1 MELNELNEALMN
13 LAAAVVTVATLL
25 VTRYVIPWL
34 QSVRNDH
41 IDERT
46 WRLAQR
52 VYAGLVDN
60 VETDKL
66 KSEAVHRLRKR
77 LSDAGIVLAE
87 DDLVDLIEAAEDAF
101 QK

>member
-1 MELNELNEALMN
+1 MELNEALMN
-13 LAAAVVTVATLL
+13 LAVAVIMAVSALITA
-25 VTRYVIPWL
+25 YVIPWL
-34 QSVRNDH
+34 RSVRDEH
-41 IDERT
+41 VDERT

-52 VYAGLVDN
+52 VYAGVVDN

-77 LSDAGIVLAE
+77 LSDAGIVLDE